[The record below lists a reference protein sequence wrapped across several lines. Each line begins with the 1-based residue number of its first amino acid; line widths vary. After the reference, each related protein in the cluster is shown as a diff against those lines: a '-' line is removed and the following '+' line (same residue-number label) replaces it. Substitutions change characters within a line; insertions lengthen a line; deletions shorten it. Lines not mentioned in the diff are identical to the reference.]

1 MHNVKQTNE
10 REFIER
16 ASDVTYAHNLTG
28 NFTFL
33 SEEGER
39 LLGYNR
45 EEACQMNI
53 SELLN
58 PEVAASVCEQIMS
71 DTTKPVGA
79 VYEID
84 LIAKDGR
91 CVPFE
96 VSTRLV
102 LRNGSAL
109 EIQGIAVPSVIR
121 AELPIHQRAKSQR
134 RSFLHQFSRES
145 DFTIASF

>member
-16 ASDVTYAHNLTG
+16 ATDVTYAHSLTG

-39 LLGYNR
+39 LLGYSR
-45 EEACQMNI
+45 EEACQMNV

-91 CVPFE
+91 CVPLE
-96 VSTRLV
+96 VSTRVV
-102 LRNGSAL
+102 LHNGRAL

-121 AELPIHQRAKSQR
+121 AEQRTHQTTQSLNEGFFLDVHSMSQHAERA
-134 RSFLHQFSRES
+134 
-145 DFTIASF
+145 

>member
-1 MHNVKQTNE
+1 MHNVKQTND

-16 ASDVTYAHNLTG
+16 ATDVTYAHSLTG

-71 DTTKPVGA
+71 DTSKSVGA

-121 AELPIHQRAKSQR
+121 AELPTHQGVKLQR
-134 RSFLHQFSRES
+134 RAFLHQFASES
-145 DFTIASF
+145 DFTTASF

>member
-1 MHNVKQTNE
+1 MHNVRQTNE

-16 ASDVTYAHNLTG
+16 ANDVTYAHGLTG

-39 LLGYNR
+39 LLGYSR

-53 SELLN
+53 NELLN

-71 DTTKPVGA
+71 DTTKTVGA

-91 CVPFE
+91 CVPLE
-96 VSTRLV
+96 VSTRV
-102 LRNGSAL
+102 VHNGRAL

-121 AELPIHQRAKSQR
+121 AELPTHQRVQSLNESFFLEVRSMSQPAER
-134 RSFLHQFSRES
+134 
-145 DFTIASF
+145 A